1 MGVAPLPGHFE
12 GSAYDRVETSTKVL
26 NLQSGDVYAYQ
37 RTTVTVRG
45 ARLFK

>member
-1 MGVAPLPGHFE
+1 MGAAPLPGHFK
-12 GSAYDRVETSTKVL
+12 GSAYDRVEISTYVL

-45 ARLFK
+45 VRLFK